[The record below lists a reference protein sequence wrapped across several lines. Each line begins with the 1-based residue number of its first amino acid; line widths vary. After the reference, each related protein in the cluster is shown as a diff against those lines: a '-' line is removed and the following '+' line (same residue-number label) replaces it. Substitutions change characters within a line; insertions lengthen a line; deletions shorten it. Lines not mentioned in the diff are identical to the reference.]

1 MDIEWVRRH
10 CLSFPGA
17 AETVQ
22 WGNNL
27 VFKVAGKIFAIVALD
42 PGDRWLSFKCSPEDF
57 AELVERPE
65 IIPAPYLARASWVT
79 LETKNALSAAET
91 ERLLRRAYDLIFEKL
106 PKKAKGEIKKKIG
119 GRPSS
124 KPGAT

>member
-1 MDIEWVRRH
+1 MNIEWVRRH

-27 VFKVAGKIFAIVALD
+27 VFKVAGKIFAIAALE
-42 PGDRWLSFKCSPEDF
+42 PGDRWLSFKCSPEDY

-65 IIPAPYLARASWVT
+65 IVPAPYLARASWVA
-79 LETKNALSAAET
+79 LETQNALSAAET
-91 ERLLRRAYDLIFEKL
+91 ERLLRRAYDLVFQKL
-106 PKKAKGEIKKKIG
+106 PKKAKAEVN
-119 GRPSS
+119 RNQ
-124 KPGAT
+124 